1 MVTGNMNYKH
11 LFYFWHVA
19 ESGHLTQTAQKL
31 HVSQSALSA
40 QIKQL
45 EEWFGTP
52 LFERQGR
59 QLVLTEAGYIARQYA
74 SRIFHEGESLVNQL
88 KHGQTGDDVVI
99 RIGHASTMSRNFVE
113 AFINDLVH
121 QQKVNYRLHSMT
133 PDQLFNELANHQ
145 IDIALANTN
154 VRGSDKQL
162 WQSRLLARQPVSVI
176 GPVGRDIE
184 RLTSEALVGQNWV
197 LPPENMPL
205 RSAFDMLSAEYNWQ
219 PRVLAEADDMAM
231 LRLLAR
237 DTGALAVIP
246 DVVVRDELT
255 GGQLKR
261 YLTLPNVFEHFYAIT
276 LKRPFEHPMV
286 AQLLQRFG

>member
-1 MVTGNMNYKH
+1 MNYKH
-11 LFYFWHVA
+11 LYYFWHVA
-19 ESGHLTQTAQKL
+19 DSGHLTQTAQKL
-31 HVSQSALSA
+31 NVSQSALSA

-45 EEWFGTP
+45 EEWLGTP
-52 LFERQGR
+52 LFERTGR
-59 QLVLTEAGYIARQYA
+59 QLVLTQAGYIARQYA
-74 SRIFHEGESLVNQL
+74 DRIFHEGENLVNQL
-88 KHGQTGDDVVI
+88 KHGLAGTDLVV

-113 AFINDLVH
+113 AFISDLVH
-121 QQKVNYRLHSMT
+121 QQEVQYRLHSMT

-154 VRGSDKQL
+154 VRGSNKQL

-176 GPVGRDIE
+176 GPPGCDID
-184 RLTSEALVGQNWV
+184 RLTSPALVQQNWV
-197 LPPENMPL
+197 LPPDNMPL

-231 LRLLAR
+231 LRLLTR

-246 DVVVRDELT
+246 DVVVRDELNS
-255 GGQLKR
+255 GQLKR
-261 YLTLPNVFEHFYAIT
+261 YLSLPNVFEQFYAIT

-286 AQLLQRFG
+286 AKLLQRFG

>member
-1 MVTGNMNYKH
+1 M
-11 LFYFWHVA
+11 
-19 ESGHLTQTAQKL
+19 LTQ
-31 HVSQSALSA
+31 
-40 QIKQL
+40 
-45 EEWFGTP
+45 
-52 LFERQGR
+52 
-59 QLVLTEAGYIARQYA
+59 AGYIARQYA
-74 SRIFHEGESLVNQL
+74 DRIFHEGENLVNQL
-88 KHGQTGDDVVI
+88 KQGMDGSDLVV

-113 AFINDLVH
+113 AFIHELIH
-121 QQKVNYRLHSMT
+121 QHDVQYRLHSMT
-133 PDQLFNELANHQ
+133 PDQLFNELADHQ
-145 IDIALANTN
+145 IDIALANTS

-176 GPVGRDIE
+176 GPPGRDIGQ
-184 RLTSEALVGQNWV
+184 LTDVALRGNNWV

-205 RSAFDMLSAEYNWQ
+205 RAALDMLSAEYNWQ

-255 GGQLKR
+255 SGQLKR

-286 AQLLQRFG
+286 AKLLQRFV

>member
-1 MVTGNMNYKH
+1 MNYKH

-45 EEWFGTP
+45 EEWLGTP

-59 QLVLTEAGYIARQYA
+59 QLVLTQAGYIARQYA
-74 SRIFHEGESLVNQL
+74 NRIFHEGESLVKQL
-88 KHGQTGDDVVI
+88 KQGMGGNDLVI

-113 AFINDLVH
+113 AFISDLVH
-121 QQKVNYRLHSMT
+121 QQEVQYRLHSMT

-145 IDIALANTN
+145 IDLALANTN

-176 GPVGRDIE
+176 GPPERDIE
-184 RLTSEALVGQNWV
+184 HLKDASLRNQNWV
-197 LPPENMPL
+197 LPPENMPQ
-205 RSAFDMLSAEYNWQ
+205 RAAFDMLSAEYNWQ

-246 DVVVRDELT
+246 DVVVRDELNS
-255 GGQLKR
+255 GQLNR

-286 AQLLQRFG
+286 ARLLKRFA